1 MPHIVVEYSA
11 NLEKRLDM
19 VQLVKDVHE
28 AVLSSKV
35 FEIGA
40 VRTRAAPRANYVIAG
55 GDPDNGFIHVELT
68 IAPGRDDA
76 TRKRVSQAVLDAVA
90 KATHDVYARYGLALS
105 VNVREI
111 DNASAT
117 RLNNLHERMTAKT

>member
-1 MPHIVVEYSA
+1 MPHIVVEYST
-11 NLEKRLDM
+11 NLDKRLDM
-19 VQLVKDVHE
+19 PRLVRDVHE
-28 AVLSSKV
+28 AVLASKV

-40 VRTRAAPRANYVIAG
+40 VRTRAAPRDLYVIAD
-55 GDPDNGFIHVELT
+55 GDPDHGFIHVEMS

-76 TRKRVSQAVLDAVA
+76 TRMRVSQAVLDALA
-90 KATHDVYARYGLALS
+90 KATHAVYARHGLGLS
-105 VNVREI
+105 VNIRQI